1 MTVELD
7 IPKCMPVMTL
17 PDTVFFPQAILPIH
31 IFEERYRR
39 MLKDVLTNDRMFVV
53 GSAIPSTGEFD
64 SEIQEPAYPVATVGI
79 IRACKKNE
87 DGTSNL
93 VLQGLCRV
101 TFGEILSESP
111 YRYSEIKLLPT
122 TPGKN
127 RETLLRLKGRLL
139 GYIGVKRRLGA
150 PVPREVLSYLKSID
164 EPDVLADLAA
174 YSLCEDPELKQ
185 RLLETVET
193 SRRLELFIEQLSKEI
208 GDIRLQKILQ
218 GTLDDDDI
226 WMN

>member
-17 PDTVFFPQAILPIH
+17 PETVFFPQAILPIH

-39 MLKDVLTNDRMFVV
+39 MLKDVLSNDRMFVI
-53 GSAIPSTGEFD
+53 GSAIPSDDEFD
-64 SEIQEPAYPVATVGI
+64 SEIVEPIHPVATVGI

-101 TFGEILSESP
+101 TFGKTLSESP
-111 YRYSEIKLLPT
+111 YRFSEIKLLPT
-122 TPGKN
+122 TPGKS
-127 RETLLRLKGRLL
+127 RERLLHLKGRLL
-139 GYIGVKRRLGA
+139 GHIGVKRRLGG
-150 PVPREVLSYLKSID
+150 PVSSDVLRYLKSIE

-174 YSLCEDPELKQ
+174 FSLCEDPELKQ

-193 SRRLELFIEQLSKEI
+193 SRRLEIFIEQLRKEI
-208 GDIRLQKILQ
+208 AEIRMQKILQ